1 MVSNYDRIYREIK
14 KEAQNLVHEDGIEPE
29 VLVILTMDIVDLVDQ
44 HRTKHIHG
52 INQEIKRKIETTA
65 VIQPTSGG

>member
-14 KEAQNLVHEDGIEPE
+14 KEAQHLVHEDGIEPE